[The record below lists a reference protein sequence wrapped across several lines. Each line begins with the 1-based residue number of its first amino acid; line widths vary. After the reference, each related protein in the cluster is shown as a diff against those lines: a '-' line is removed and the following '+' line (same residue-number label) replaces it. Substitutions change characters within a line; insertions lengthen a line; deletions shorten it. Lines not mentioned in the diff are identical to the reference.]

1 MQSFLIPAADPNA
14 TPSTIAARRKLAEAM
29 LAASTDA
36 QPVQS
41 WSQGAAKI
49 AQAMMGG
56 LAMRRAG
63 QEEAAGRKSAGEA
76 LAAALNGNPSQQDYG
91 PALSNPWIDPSVVTG
106 IMNHRDQVAYQQQQ
120 MGLQQQQFQLA
131 QDQAKQSQAWHDQ
144 QMQLEQDKF
153 RWEQGAP
160 QRNIDMLNGVFG
172 GGVPPAGPQ
181 APAAAAAPIPAPMQ
195 QAPAAPPAAA
205 PPLTYQAPGI
215 PGGQGVTA
223 MPGRGIDVAAQQAV
237 ANAAAQP
244 PAAAGGATPAQA
256 TLAPA
261 APPQQPQQDGPR
273 IDQGSIPIPPEVMRA
288 VRLAAISNPAAG
300 AQMIQEYRQHQAD
313 QMRQDYYQSPQVAG
327 KKQLAESV
335 ATQSVKDATDWHD
348 KALSAS
354 NDIDVI
360 NQGRDLLN
368 GGMFTGRFAD
378 WQTSFNSSLEAAGIK
393 SSDPRVSNTQA
404 YAGLLGNRV
413 GNIIKQFG
421 AGTGLSDAD
430 RKYAQAIAGGD
441 VSIDEPAIRK
451 LLDIGER
458 LDRATI
464 ERYNKQFF
472 PVFDGQGAGGTY
484 RVDMPAERPPQASQ
498 PGAPSAGAIED
509 GYRFKG
515 GNPADPNSWE
525 KVQ

>member
-153 RWEQGAP
+153 RWEQGGP
-160 QRNIDMLNGVFG
+160 QRNIDMFNGVVG
-172 GGVPPAGPQ
+172 GGVPPGQPQAAGPQ
-181 APAAAAAPIPAPMQ
+181 QAASSIPAPM
-195 QAPAAPPAAA
+195 PPGPGAAQDGMPPV
-205 PPLTYQAPGI
+205 TYRAPGV

-223 MPGRGIDVAAQQAV
+223 MPGRGIDVAAQQA
-237 ANAAAQP
+237 
-244 PAAAGGATPAQA
+244 AAAGGATPEQA
-256 TLAPA
+256 TLAPVA
-261 APPQQPQQDGPR
+261 AMAQASQNGPR
-273 IDQGSIPIPPEVMRA
+273 VDQGSIPIPPEVMRA
-288 VRLAAISNPAAG
+288 ARMAAISNPAAG

-313 QMRQDYYQSPQVAG
+313 QMRQDYYQSPEFAAQKDLATG
-327 KKQLAESV
+327 KAKL
-335 ATQSVKDATDWHD
+335 
-348 KALSAS
+348 ALSEP
-354 NDIDVI
+354 DVTVAAQNKLMALDQLSREAGEI
-360 NQGRDLLN
+360 AGDQSLYKISGAE
-368 GGMFTGRFAD
+368 GMFPDFPGGSAAAVRARLESLKTKIAFNALQALREGSPTGGA
-378 WQTSFNSSLEAAGIK
+378 LGA
-393 SSDPRVSNTQA
+393 VSNQEQEMLMNSIASLDTKQ
-404 YAGLLGNRV
+404 GVDELKKRLGEISNFANTHRSAV
-413 GNIIKQFG
+413 MQEYKAKFG
-421 AGTGLSDAD
+421 KDVPSIAQQQDAD
-430 RKYAQAIAGGD
+430 SAA
-441 VSIDEPAIRK
+441 
-451 LLDIGER
+451 
-458 LDRATI
+458 
-464 ERYNKQFF
+464 
-472 PVFDGQGAGGTY
+472 
-484 RVDMPAERPPQASQ
+484 MPASQEEWAKLPPGTQYI
-498 PGAPSAGAIED
+498 APD
-509 GYRFKG
+509 GSTRVKR
-515 GNPADPNSWE
+515 
-525 KVQ
+525 